1 MVNQHHSFNCFGI
14 LHRTQ
19 KRLNEFTLIDI
30 KTCHGAALFPPRR
43 RHVPNFLWRRMRH
56 YRADPTFST
65 NLIIYLSRKIHFLL
79 HHRQQGQGQLWGW
92 KLISS
97 SFGANQVWL
106 KSTLA
111 QIEIGTKQIW
121 QKSNLA
127 HIKFGTN
134 QMLLKGFKC
143 QVQHIKIKKFYSAP
157 EIFRFF
163 DNLDPWSRQGWSSRR
178 GGRLNFGRS
187 CRWAGQASW
196 SLQ

>member
-1 MVNQHHSFNCFGI
+1 MMVTKWSTNTTPLIVLAFFIVYFSSDIYDLSLLNLNIMVFFFCCSKWQSNRSSQNKI
-14 LHRTQ
+14 KNLKPK

-30 KTCHGAALFPPRR
+30 KTCHGAALFPARR

-111 QIEIGTKQIW
+111 QIKIGTKQNW
-121 QKSNLA
+121 HKSNLA
-127 HIKFGTN
+127 QINFDTN
-134 QMLLKGFKC
+134 QILLKGFKC
-143 QVQHIKIKKFYSAP
+143 
-157 EIFRFF
+157 
-163 DNLDPWSRQGWSSRR
+163 
-178 GGRLNFGRS
+178 
-187 CRWAGQASW
+187 
-196 SLQ
+196 